1 MMKKVFL
8 IAIGLVLVG
17 CADKKQLT
25 PAEQWHGYCVSVGN
39 AARSISLDRQ
49 NGYEQQQAVEHAAKV
64 EDATTRQFIAEIIET
79 VYAMPEAELKAEP
92 DAVRDRLKQ
101 QFTEKCLATPHETL
115 PNYKQF

>member
-39 AARSISLDRQ
+39 AARSITLDRQ
-49 NGYEQQQAVEHAAKV
+49 NGIEQKQAKEHADKI
-64 EDATTRQFIAEIIET
+64 EDETTRKFIFEIIET
-79 VYAMPEAELKAEP
+79 VYAMPEQEVKGDV
-92 DAVRDRLKQ
+92 DAAREKIKTQYTD
-101 QFTEKCLATPHETL
+101 KCLATPYDEM
-115 PNYKQF
+115 PDYRRF